1 MATMNTYDKTSLYEM
16 SYAFMRRFSFIRVE
30 APKIPDDEGDRQELM
45 QGYLDAWDMEDI
57 QVGDEEVVV
66 TANIWKQVN
75 SADVDREIGP
85 AIAQDMLKF
94 LKESGSDAESNTAAI
109 TNYIFPQ
116 LEGVPERKKIVK
128 SISNAEVELDDERLS
143 RTAKKMLQ
151 VDISGEE

>member
-30 APKIPDDEGDRQELM
+30 APEIPDEKDERKQLM
-45 QGYLDAWDMEDI
+45 EGYLDAWKMDLSAED
-57 QVGDEEVVV
+57 DEVVNTV
-66 TANIWKQVN
+66 RIWKQVN

-85 AIAQDMLKF
+85 AIAKDILEF
-94 LKESGSDAESNTAAI
+94 LNEAGINRQSNTAAI

-116 LEGVPERKKIVK
+116 LEGVPERKQIVE
-128 SISNAEVELDDERLS
+128 SISKADVELDDERLE
-143 RTAKKMLQ
+143 RTARNMLQ